1 MEKQLDPK
9 YILEFERYPKEQ
21 HKMIREYLKSLS
33 ELDVIALDIAQQ
45 DLGSSFN
52 LLKSIGFQK
61 WLNNKL

>member
-1 MEKQLDPK
+1 MEKQLDPED
-9 YILEFERYPKEQ
+9 ILKFERYPENY

-33 ELDVIALDIAQQ
+33 ELDVVALEIAQQ

-61 WLNNKL
+61 WLKNKL

>member
-1 MEKQLDPK
+1 MEKQLDPED
-9 YILEFERYPKEQ
+9 ILEFERYPENH

-33 ELDVIALDIAQQ
+33 ELDVIALEIAQQ

-61 WLNNKL
+61 WLKNKL